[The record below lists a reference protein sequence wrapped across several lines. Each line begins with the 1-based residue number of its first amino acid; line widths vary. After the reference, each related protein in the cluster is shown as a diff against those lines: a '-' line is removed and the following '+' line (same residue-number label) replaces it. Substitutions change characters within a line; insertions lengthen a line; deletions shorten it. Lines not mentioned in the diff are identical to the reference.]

1 MIAPKLIQTPITDW
15 TVATFGT
22 GAMTLAQSPDPGSL
36 WTVGGMSSVVGILLW
51 LSYKR
56 EERQATEQAK
66 RDEANLARE
75 MALMKRMSD
84 LETSQAD
91 KLERASDRLLE
102 VVTQQGVT
110 AREQAVAAAKQIEA
124 TEKVEHCLEGL
135 ETGQAAV
142 RDLLEIIVNDRPC
155 LLAAEQQ
162 QKIRGTN
169 RQGDAQ

>member
-1 MIAPKLIQTPITDW
+1 MVAAKLIQTPITDW

-22 GAMTLAQSPDPGSL
+22 AGMTLAQSPDPSSL

-56 EERQATEQAK
+56 EERQAVEQAR
-66 RDEANLARE
+66 RDEASLARE
-75 MALMKRMSD
+75 TALLKRMSD
-84 LETSQAD
+84 LETSQAE

-102 VVTQQGVT
+102 VVVQQGAT
-110 AREQAVAAAKQIEA
+110 AREQAVAASRQIET

-135 ETGQAAV
+135 AAGQNAV
-142 RDLLEIIVNDRPC
+142 KDLLEIIVNDRPC

-162 QKIRGTN
+162 QKIREG
-169 RQGDAQ
+169 R